1 MSSIG
6 HKPGPESPHR
16 VEVIIEIP
24 RDSRNKY
31 EIDDDT
37 GDVWLDRMLFTATR
51 YPANYGFIPKTLAGD
66 GDPIDVLV
74 LMDEP
79 VFPGV
84 HLWARPVGVM
94 EMRDEAGPDAKVMA
108 VPYGDPRWDHVQ
120 DLDDLP
126 ALLRSEID
134 HFFEVYKALEPGKTS
149 STDGIGG
156 REAAWEEIRRA
167 RENFPG
173 HHG

>member
-6 HKPGPESPHR
+6 HKPGPEYPHR
-16 VEVIIEIP
+16 VEAIIEIP

-31 EIDDDT
+31 EIDDDS

-51 YPANYGFIPKTLAGD
+51 YPANYGFIPLTLAGD
-66 GDPIDVLV
+66 GDPIDILV

-84 HLWARPVGVM
+84 HVWARPVGVM
-94 EMRDEAGPDAKVMA
+94 EMRDEAGPDAKIMA
-108 VPYGDPRWDHVQ
+108 VPYGDPRWDQIQ

-134 HFFEVYKALEPGKTS
+134 HFFEVYKALEPGKSS
-149 STDGIGG
+149 STAGLAG
-156 REAAWEEIRRA
+156 RDAAWAEIHRA
-167 RENFPG
+167 RANYPG
-173 HHG
+173 H